1 MLNSSLISLADPSLA
16 VLSSD
21 DGALLLIILSIVVA
35 LHLLQSKSQVDAEI
49 VFDRLDQEWMRKQ
62 AQLDT
67 FLDSPEYIEAL
78 NRAADTLAAAAKEV
92 PPVSISQ
99 PNHKLP
105 LSVAGEINRMR
116 TRLEKMEEDDIKVR
130 PLTKALE
137 RLEEELNGL
146 GYEIVELAGKPYVD
160 GMTGSPQFI
169 RDESLNESERIITRV
184 ITPQV
189 LFSGKMV
196 QIPEIEVS
204 TGS

>member
-1 MLNSSLISLADPSLA
+1 MFFANSSLA

-35 LHLLQSKSQVDAEI
+35 LHLLQSKSQVDVEI
-49 VFDRLDQEWMRKQ
+49 VFDRLNGEWIRKNKELDAKQ

-92 PPVSISQ
+92 PPVSVSQ

-116 TRLEKMEEDDIKVR
+116 ARLEKMEEQDIKVR

-160 GMTGSPQFI
+160 GMTAECQFLPV
-169 RDESLNESERIITRV
+169 DTLGKGEQVITRV

-189 LFSGKMV
+189 NYNGKLAQV
-196 QIPEIEVS
+196 PELEVS
-204 TGS
+204 VG

>member
-35 LHLLQSKSQVDAEI
+35 LHLLQSKSQVDAQI

-67 FLDSPEYIEAL
+67 FLNSPEYIEAL
-78 NRAADTLAAAAKEV
+78 NRAADTLAAAAKGV

-116 TRLEKMEEDDIKVR
+116 TRLEKMEEEDIKVR

-146 GYEIVELAGKPYVD
+146 GYEIVEWKGKPYVD
-160 GMTGSPQFI
+160 GMTAECRFVPVDTLGK
-169 RDESLNESERIITRV
+169 DEQVITRV

-189 LFSGKMV
+189 NYNGKLAQV
-196 QIPEIEVS
+196 PELEVS
-204 TGS
+204 VG